1 MLTLLIAAT
10 LGAYASQR
18 ISIVQDGEIA
28 SMSIDYQRVWQ
39 DAIAFFASIGFA
51 CGWAFSTGRNARSYF
66 DGAIVP
72 WLNQRGISVSLP
84 TIELPSLPA
93 TLHSRFCRKTS
104 RFSKPCPA
112 NQL

>member
-28 SMSIDYQRVWQ
+28 SMSIDYQRVWA
-39 DAIAFFASIGFA
+39 DAIAFFALIGFVY
-51 CGWAFSTGRNARSYF
+51 GWAISTGRNARNYF
-66 DGAIVP
+66 DLALLP
-72 WLNQRGISVSLP
+72 WLNQRGISIQIP

-93 TLHSRFCRKTS
+93 TEAELDESEIDELLE
-104 RFSKPCPA
+104 A
-112 NQL
+112 QQA